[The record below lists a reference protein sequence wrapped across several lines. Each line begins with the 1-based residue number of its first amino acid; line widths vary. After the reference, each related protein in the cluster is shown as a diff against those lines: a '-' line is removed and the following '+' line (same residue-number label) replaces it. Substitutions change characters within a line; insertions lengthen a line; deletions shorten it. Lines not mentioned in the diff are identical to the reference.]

1 MIMLGG
7 FFKLL
12 ADLFMYVGPML
23 IDDIVQFVQTEAYE
37 SEHNS
42 TVPQVC

>member
-12 ADLFMYVGPML
+12 ADRFMYVGPML
-23 IDDIVQFVQTEAYE
+23 IDDIVQFVQTEASG

>member
-23 IDDIVQFVQTEAYE
+23 IDDIVQFVQIEASE
-37 SEHNS
+37 SEHNT